1 MIIII
6 TPALLTRD
14 KNVITQL
21 VAVRYA
27 SHTDC
32 LEFPVPFR
40 RGHAARDP
48 SVFKRLRRIVVV
60 CFAVAVMEM
69 DL

>member
-1 MIIII
+1 
-6 TPALLTRD
+6 
-14 KNVITQL
+14 

-40 RGHAARDP
+40 RGHAAPRT
-48 SVFKRLRRIVVV
+48 I
-60 CFAVAVMEM
+60 
-69 DL
+69 